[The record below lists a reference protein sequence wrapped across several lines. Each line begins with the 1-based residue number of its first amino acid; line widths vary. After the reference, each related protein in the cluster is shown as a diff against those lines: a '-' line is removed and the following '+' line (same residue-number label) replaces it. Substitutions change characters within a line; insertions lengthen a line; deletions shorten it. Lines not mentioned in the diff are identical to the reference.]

1 MVDIK
6 QLAKQF
12 NSLIA
17 ERDLIV
23 DFGED
28 GYNERCTE
36 IDDVL
41 IPQII
46 KQVPQGTMNE
56 FNTSIHSILESSKQ
70 ENKIPPLEKDIDP
83 SWINSFKGC
92 I

>member
-23 DFGED
+23 DFGEG

-46 KQVPQGTMNE
+46 KQVPRGTMNE
-56 FNTSIHSILESSKQ
+56 FNEL
-70 ENKIPPLEKDIDP
+70 
-83 SWINSFKGC
+83 INEL
-92 I
+92 

>member
-23 DFGED
+23 DFGEG

-46 KQVPQGTMNE
+46 SQIPKGMKDGFDELINNE
-56 FNTSIHSILESSKQ
+56 GLLEALLKRESKNT
-70 ENKIPPLEKDIDP
+70 
-83 SWINSFKGC
+83 
-92 I
+92 